1 MKAYTVDTL
10 WTTMIRKILSRAV
23 QIAACWYG
31 HPVRYRSS
39 CVWCK
44 HIKVFEFQVEHN
56 KPWIVSGLYH
66 SFLTPSLALWATL
79 LISCIPILV
88 RGRTSCALIVCW
100 WSSTAFQSIS
110 SSQKTG
116 RDRIFIDSLTRSR
129 NFRVSQSP
137 AIGRGFRITRGAYLY
152 TTKQWRTSPW
162 VIPYLTILWERE
174 RLLSFSWYALLPL
187 CMYSNV
193 TQEPLHDLFDVII
206 DACRRGFMR
215 AMFVHRPMSAGFF
228 YGNGYWINL

>member
-1 MKAYTVDTL
+1 MGIQYVTEVVASDVSTSHHQSFRVPSWAQQTMDRVLTVPQFLDTVFS
-10 WTTMIRKILSRAV
+10 IV
-23 QIAACWYG
+23 G
-31 HPVRYRSS
+31 HTSNLLYSHLGQRSHLMCFDS
-39 CVWCK
+39 M
-44 HIKVFEFQVEHN
+44 
-56 KPWIVSGLYH
+56 
-66 SFLTPSLALWATL
+66 
-79 LISCIPILV
+79 LV
-88 RGRTSCALIVCW
+88 I
-100 WSSTAFQSIS
+100 FQSIS

-129 NFRVSQSP
+129 NFRVSKSL